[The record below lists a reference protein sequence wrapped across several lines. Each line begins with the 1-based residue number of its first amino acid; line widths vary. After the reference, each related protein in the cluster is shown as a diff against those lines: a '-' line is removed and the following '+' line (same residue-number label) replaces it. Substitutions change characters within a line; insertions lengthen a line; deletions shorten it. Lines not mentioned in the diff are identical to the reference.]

1 MIGTIAE
8 PWFCK
13 VLKRR
18 APGLVESNHFAVD
31 HRLIGERRERLR
43 NCRISGVEILVVPR
57 SKMHLAVRLD
67 ASALKPANFSSYA
80 QLAPSGNARGGKRSI
95 GSVNAALI
103 FFAGTMVVYDL
114 AIENGIHFRYA
125 ASNAVQNF
133 PNYS

>member
-1 MIGTIAE
+1 
-8 PWFCK
+8 
-13 VLKRR
+13 
-18 APGLVESNHFAVD
+18 
-31 HRLIGERRERLR
+31 
-43 NCRISGVEILVVPR
+43 
-57 SKMHLAVRLD
+57 MHLAVRLD